1 MYTNAHGKPDTNNE
15 NIPITLNFLFFS
27 SDAVHGAGQIMCF
40 LLCVCVS
47 VTFVHSV
54 NTNKDI
60 FTFFLYHRT
69 HTILVF
75 LYQTAWQYSDG
86 NRPNG
91 GVECRW
97 GRQKSRFSSRCNTF
111 SCDRRV
117 CQQYQY
123 LERSLLLLV
132 TMASDLSL
140 HTIKLCSMFSIVS
153 LCVYTAFVFFSVFFL
168 RVRLLRVFNK
178 ETV

>member
-60 FTFFLYHRT
+60 FTFFY
-69 HTILVF
+69 TIGPTPF
-75 LYQTAWQYSDG
+75 QFFCTKRHGNIPTGTALTGAS
-86 NRPNG
+86 NAG
-91 GVECRW
+91 GVDRNRDSEPIC
-97 GRQKSRFSSRCNTF
+97 GFTACCEAFQQQVQYIQLRQASLSTVPIPRAQSFIISYYGFRF
-111 SCDRRV
+111 
-117 CQQYQY
+117 
-123 LERSLLLLV
+123 
-132 TMASDLSL
+132 
-140 HTIKLCSMFSIVS
+140 I
-153 LCVYTAFVFFSVFFL
+153 TAY
-168 RVRLLRVFNK
+168 N
-178 ETV
+178 

>member
-60 FTFFLYHRT
+60 FTFFY
-69 HTILVF
+69 TIGPTPF
-75 LYQTAWQYSDG
+75 QFFCTKRHGNIPTGTALTGAS
-86 NRPNG
+86 NAG
-91 GVECRW
+91 GVDRNRVSAAGAIHLAATGEFVN
-97 GRQKSRFSSRCNTF
+97 STNTSSAVF
-111 SCDRRV
+111 Y
-117 CQQYQY
+117 YQ
-123 LERSLLLLV
+123 LLWLQIYHC
-132 TMASDLSL
+132 MQLSL
-140 HTIKLCSMFSIVS
+140 NVAMLS
-153 LCVYTAFVFFSVFFL
+153 LV
-168 RVRLLRVFNK
+168 
-178 ETV
+178 